1 METIIGCIITGGL
14 SLVGVVLSNLSNNK
28 KIENTL
34 STQQAVTD
42 TKSQNRRF
50 RKEGKLMTVQ
60 LLVYVITTLFTY
72 ILGKISKHFGWNE
85 TLPIPIQNIL
95 IGIIATIIGCII
107 HIEGLDANSII
118 QAVVTALG
126 GIGTATVLYDAK
138 NQ

>member
-1 METIIGCIITGGL
+1 
-14 SLVGVVLSNLSNNK
+14 
-28 KIENTL
+28 
-34 STQQAVTD
+34 
-42 TKSQNRRF
+42 
-50 RKEGKLMTVQ
+50 MTVQ

-72 ILGKISKHFGWNE
+72 VL

-95 IGIIATIIGCII
+95 IGIIATVIGCVI

>member
-1 METIIGCIITGGL
+1 
-14 SLVGVVLSNLSNNK
+14 
-28 KIENTL
+28 
-34 STQQAVTD
+34 
-42 TKSQNRRF
+42 
-50 RKEGKLMTVQ
+50 MTVQ

-118 QAVVTALG
+118 QAVVTGFLRILEENDDEFA
-126 GIGTATVLYDAK
+126 IRK
-138 NQ
+138 NNYIEFDTENLRNYEEEGEE